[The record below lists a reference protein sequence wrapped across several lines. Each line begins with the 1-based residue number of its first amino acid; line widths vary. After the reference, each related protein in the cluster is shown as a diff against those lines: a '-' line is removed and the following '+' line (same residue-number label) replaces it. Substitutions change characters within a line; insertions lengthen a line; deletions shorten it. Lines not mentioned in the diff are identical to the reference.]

1 MELSHSRPLDIGSRR
16 ALIVSPCEM
25 SEKSEK
31 TVPAP
36 RPADAASAPDLE
48 LIDRIKRGDSSALDS
63 LYARYSS
70 PVYSLVWKIL
80 QNSEEAEDV
89 ALDVFWQVWRQA
101 DRYDTSRGALP
112 AWIFTVARSRAID
125 RLRARHRREDRTISF
140 DDPAVNLDPLDET
153 AAPDLVASFRQTR
166 DTVREAIKTLSAVQ
180 REAIELAF
188 FKGLTHVE
196 IAQQLGQPLGTI
208 KTRIR
213 QGLIKLRTTLD

>member
-1 MELSHSRPLDIGSRR
+1 
-16 ALIVSPCEM
+16 M
-25 SEKSEK
+25 SEH
-31 TVPAP
+31 
-36 RPADAASAPDLE
+36 AASAPRTNEVASALDLE
-48 LIDRIKRGDSSALDS
+48 LVERIKRGDSSALDA
-63 LYARYSS
+63 LYERYSS

-80 QNSEEAEDV
+80 QNPEEAEDV
-89 ALDVFWQVWRQA
+89 ALDVFWQIWRQA
-101 DRYDTSRGALP
+101 DRYDPSRGAPP

-140 DDPAVNLDPLDET
+140 DDPAVNLDPLDEE
-153 AAPDLVASFRQTR
+153 AAPDVVASFRQTR
-166 DTVREAIKTLSAVQ
+166 DTVRAAITTLSAVQ

-213 QGLIKLRTTLD
+213 QGLIKLRKTLD

>member
-1 MELSHSRPLDIGSRR
+1 MIEDKTRASGAAEPEQGTDLD
-16 ALIVSPCEM
+16 L
-25 SEKSEK
+25 
-31 TVPAP
+31 
-36 RPADAASAPDLE
+36 LE
-48 LIDRIKRGDSSALDS
+48 RIKRGDSSALDA

-80 QNSEEAEDV
+80 QNATEAEDV

-101 DRYDTSRGALP
+101 DRYDPSRGAPP

-140 DDPAVNLDPLDET
+140 DDPGVNLDPLDEK
-153 AAPDLVASFRQTR
+153 AAPDVVASFRQTR
-166 DTVREAIKTLSAVQ
+166 DAVREAMTSLSAVQ

-196 IAQQLGQPLGTI
+196 IADRLGQPLGTI

-213 QGLIKLRTTLD
+213 QGLIKLRKTLD